1 MRGHGSVDFREIVY
15 RHQIEAMTQTSVIEQ
30 VWALNLKKFNF
41 PIFQLKK
48 EMELLDNFF
57 NNSENYSNNTLKE
70 KGILISG
77 KLKLLRQVKD
87 AMSVRNLIIFK
98 IK

>member
-30 VWALNLKKFNF
+30 LN
-41 PIFQLKK
+41 K

-70 KGILISG
+70 KGIVISK
-77 KLKLLRQVKD
+77 KLKLLRQVKASMKKED
-87 AMSVRNLIIFK
+87 RVIYH
-98 IK
+98 